1 MNINF
6 SKTKELIWA
15 QCQETLLHLYLLMEM
30 RSSECKFLNCWVFL
44 LITNLTGNLTLKL
57 FVVKLHLGCIFWG
70 YWNVAEYHSLIL
82 CVLLSVLEYACP
94 AWHNSLTAE
103 QIGNIESVQ
112 KRAINIIYGYVDYYE
127 KLAELDLPTLYCHR
141 ESICKSFLNQY

>member
-1 MNINF
+1 MSRNPPTSIFIDGNEIQRVQVF
-6 SKTKELIWA
+6 KLLGVFIDNKFNWKSHVKAICSKAASRLYFLR
-15 QCQETLLHLYLLMEM
+15 LLK
-30 RSSECKFLNCWVFL
+30 RSGISQSDIVCFY
-44 LITNLTGNLTLKL
+44 I
-57 FVVKLHLGCIFWG
+57 
-70 YWNVAEYHSLIL
+70 
-82 CVLLSVLEYACP
+82 SVIRSILEYACP

-141 ESICKSFLNQY
+141 ESICKSFLYQY